1 MSIIGVNMRNEI
13 ILLDPITG
21 KSKTVG
27 RLSFAELKTKELQDL
42 EKWIESNPDILGVK
56 LLIITSEYDKFDK
69 SDKRLDLL
77 AIDED
82 GTLTVIEL
90 KRDAAGTLADL
101 QAIRYAA
108 FCSTMTLDRV
118 TELRSDYTKKDKE
131 TAEREIREFV
141 GDTDLLKQKP
151 RIILA
156 AGGFDDQEL
165 TSCVLWLRQF
175 GVDISCV
182 EITPY
187 RTDESPDLILVPRV
201 IIPLPETEQ
210 FMIGAER
217 KEAEETRASPWEG
230 IYQERNKQILAFFAS
245 LSPQIKPREVSGKPV
260 IRITT
265 GHSEVRFEWVQ
276 RGKRQQDKTIDVAVQ
291 FQTPS
296 KEDNQDLC
304 RLFKQ
309 HEAELTKAIQSQG
322 DLKETFTFNED
333 WGDRWASVYLRK
345 LAEPWTQDVAQWAA
359 EKMHQLIPV
368 AQSLIDQFYD
378 KRDKTDT
385 SVKPYGP
392 STG

>member
-1 MSIIGVNMRNEI
+1 MSIIAVNMGNEI
-13 ILLDPITG
+13 IVLDPITG
-21 KSKTVG
+21 QSKTVLP
-27 RLSFAELKTKELQDL
+27 LSFPELKAKERQDL
-42 EKWIESNPDILGVK
+42 ERWIEGNPDILGVK
-56 LLIITSEYDKFDK
+56 LLIITSEYDKFDN

-77 AIDED
+77 ALDED
-82 GTLTVIEL
+82 GTLTIIEL

-108 FCSTMTLDRV
+108 FCSTMTLEQII
-118 TELRSDYTKKDKE
+118 ELRSEYSKNGKE
-131 TAEREIREFV
+131 AAEREIREFV
-141 GDTDLLKQKP
+141 GYSDLLKQKP

-187 RTDESPDLILVPRV
+187 RTDESPKLILVPRV

-210 FMIGAER
+210 FMIGSER
-217 KEAEETRASPWEG
+217 KEAEETRTSPSEG
-230 IYQERNKQILAFFAS
+230 IYRERNKQILAFFAA

-260 IRITT
+260 IRIST

-276 RGKRQQDKTIDVAVQ
+276 RGKRPQDKTVEVAVQ

-296 KEDNQDLC
+296 KAENQELC

-309 HEAELTKAIQSQG
+309 HEAELKAAVQ
-322 DLKETFTFNED
+322 ETFTFNEN
-333 WGDRWASVYLRK
+333 WGERWASVYLSK
-345 LAEPWTQDVAQWAA
+345 SAEPWTEDVARWAA
-359 EKMHQLIPV
+359 ETMHKLVPI
-368 AQSLIDQFYD
+368 AQPLIDHFYE
-378 KRDKTDT
+378 KRDETDA
-385 SVKPYGP
+385 SIKP